1 MLFPWIETRKAS
13 IKKEKYYEERDKSKR
28 NFQGGGIRIM
38 DVVADADGNPDQDI
52 RCFPNYED
60 KQEEEMEIQ
69 YDLVLGDRLCCI
81 ENQGVLSSS
90 GKNIRLILAIDAI
103 RFYRH

>member
-1 MLFPWIETRKAS
+1 MET
-13 IKKEKYYEERDKSKR
+13 IILLLCKEYYEERGKSKR
-28 NFQGGGIRIM
+28 NSQGGGIRIM

-52 RCFPNYED
+52 RRFPNYED
-60 KQEEEMEIQ
+60 KQKEGMEIQ

-90 GKNIRLILAIDAI
+90 GKRI
-103 RFYRH
+103 F

>member
-1 MLFPWIETRKAS
+1 
-13 IKKEKYYEERDKSKR
+13 
-28 NFQGGGIRIM
+28 M

-52 RCFPNYED
+52 RRFPNFED
-60 KQEEEMEIQ
+60 KQEEGMEIQ

-81 ENQGVLSSS
+81 ENQGILSSS
-90 GKNIRLILAIDAI
+90 GKNIWFILAIDAI

>member
-1 MLFPWIETRKAS
+1 
-13 IKKEKYYEERDKSKR
+13 
-28 NFQGGGIRIM
+28 M

-52 RCFPNYED
+52 RRFPNFED
-60 KQEEEMEIQ
+60 KQDEGMEIQ
-69 YDLVLGDRLCCI
+69 YGLVLGDRLCCI

>member
-1 MLFPWIETRKAS
+1 
-13 IKKEKYYEERDKSKR
+13 
-28 NFQGGGIRIM
+28 M
-38 DVVADADGNPDQDI
+38 DVVADADGNLDQDI
-52 RCFPNYED
+52 RRFPNFED
-60 KQEEEMEIQ
+60 KQEEGMEIQ
-69 YDLVLGDRLCCI
+69 YGLVLGDRLCCI

>member
-1 MLFPWIETRKAS
+1 
-13 IKKEKYYEERDKSKR
+13 
-28 NFQGGGIRIM
+28 M

-52 RCFPNYED
+52 RRFPNFED
-60 KQEEEMEIQ
+60 KQEEGMEIQ
-69 YDLVLGDRLCCI
+69 YGLVLGDRLCCI
-81 ENQGVLSSS
+81 ENQGLLSSS

>member
-1 MLFPWIETRKAS
+1 
-13 IKKEKYYEERDKSKR
+13 
-28 NFQGGGIRIM
+28 M
-38 DVVADADGNPDQDI
+38 DVVAVADGNPDQDI
-52 RCFPNYED
+52 RRFPNFEE
-60 KQEEEMEIQ
+60 KQEEGMEIQ
-69 YDLVLGDRLCCI
+69 YGLVLGDRLCCI